1 MKNIILSLV
10 FLLSALTATAQ
21 VASTYF
27 EGKDAFEV
35 FPFLWQMESQ
45 SLSAKIMPPFDIDRL
60 LEEDKYLE
68 GLDMPFRFGHGFDV
82 DYTIKDGDSFW
93 FASKFSRS
101 K

>member
-1 MKNIILSLV
+1 
-10 FLLSALTATAQ
+10 
-21 VASTYF
+21 
-27 EGKDAFEV
+27 
-35 FPFLWQMESQ
+35 
-45 SLSAKIMPPFDIDRL
+45 
-60 LEEDKYLE
+60 LEEDRYLE